1 MNNSDGGAFN
11 VFHAAT
17 FPDSAFPIF
26 VHERPHSRRDIV
38 LAVAKSL
45 YYRSYDKLALIGDDR
60 ERMKAICKEHGFDL
74 DHPHFDPAIYG

>member
-1 MNNSDGGAFN
+1 
-11 VFHAAT
+11 
-17 FPDSAFPIF
+17 
-26 VHERPHSRRDIV
+26 V